1 MKIMN
6 ITVARGH
13 LILWL
18 EKDRF
23 IFLDGELALGQKFY
37 VTGGREWYW
46 VGKPSES
53 VQFLSSMDVIAPVSA
68 AEKPQVIAAVEQFNQ
83 SNEFQILLD

>member
-6 ITVARGH
+6 LTVARGH
-13 LILWL
+13 LILWM
-18 EKDRF
+18 ENDRF

-53 VQFLSSMDVIAPVSA
+53 VQFLSSMDVIAPVST
-68 AEKPQVIAAVEQFNQ
+68 AEKQQVVAAVEQFNKT
-83 SNEFQILLD
+83 NEFQILFD